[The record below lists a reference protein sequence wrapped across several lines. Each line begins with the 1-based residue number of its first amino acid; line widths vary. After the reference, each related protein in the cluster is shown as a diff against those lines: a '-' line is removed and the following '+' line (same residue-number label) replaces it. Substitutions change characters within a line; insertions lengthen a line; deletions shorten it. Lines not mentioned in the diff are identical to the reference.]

1 MVFKINE
8 RSELIIS
15 LYCFLGS
22 TVSQPVVLT
31 LPDNLVKD
39 SPRAYWSVLGKS
51 AKHYNY
57 TGLERRE
64 KLYLFLPWFY
74 FVICFRLHF

>member
-1 MVFKINE
+1 MIFKMNE

-22 TVSQPVVLT
+22 TVSEPVVLT

-51 AKHYNY
+51 AKHYN
-57 TGLERRE
+57 T
-64 KLYLFLPWFY
+64 
-74 FVICFRLHF
+74 